1 MARRARHRAGRRR
14 SRSLFQLGSAESS
27 TASSNGS
34 MTPASEAAHS
44 LHTSRQVS
52 NPQASISGVRLRWNS
67 NCASH
72 CGQMTTRAA
81 RTGTAL
87 SFVSARSFVSTRS
100 AEFAIMSTIAVW
112 AMSGPWRCLYSRR
125 SETLLA
131 GDPSNF
137 SDRVELRLTVSV
149 GQARQRQWRN
159 GKGQGWR
166 GAATPIG
173 LADSSCAGL
182 RSNSLRRSELVER
195 KQG

>member
-1 MARRARHRAGRRR
+1 MVGRARRRVGCRR

-27 TASSNGS
+27 TASSYGS
-34 MTPASEAAHS
+34 MTPASEVAHS

-72 CGQMTTRAA
+72 CGQTTAQAA

-87 SFVSARSFVSTRS
+87 SFVSTRS
-100 AEFAIMSTIAVW
+100 AEFAIMSTIALW
-112 AMSGPWRCLYSRR
+112 AQTAQWRCLYSRR

-149 GQARQRQWRN
+149 SREPAMGNRRRQECD
-159 GKGQGWR
+159 
-166 GAATPIG
+166 AAVR
-173 LADSSCAGL
+173 SSGPRCKPRPGR
-182 RSNSLRRSELVER
+182 RSNSMRRSDTVEW
-195 KQG
+195 KNG

>member
-1 MARRARHRAGRRR
+1 MRRRPHPGSRRSPPPANLALRTRAAYEEMVRMAARGRRCVGCR
-14 SRSLFQLGSAESS
+14 RRRSLFQLGSAESS

-87 SFVSARSFVSTRS
+87 SFVSTRS
-100 AEFAIMSTIAVW
+100 AEFAIMSTIAVG
-112 AMSGPWRCLYSRR
+112 ARTALWRCLYSRR

-149 GQARQRQWRN
+149 RREPAM
-159 GKGQGWR
+159 
-166 GAATPIG
+166 AIAVV
-173 LADSSCAGL
+173 
-182 RSNSLRRSELVER
+182 RSAMRR
-195 KQG
+195 

>member
-1 MARRARHRAGRRR
+1 MVGRARRRVGCRR

-27 TASSNGS
+27 TASSYGS

-72 CGQMTTRAA
+72 CGQITTQAA
-81 RTGTAL
+81 RTGAAL
-87 SFVSARSFVSTRS
+87 SLVSTRS

-112 AMSGPWRCLYSRR
+112 AQTALWRCLYSRR
-125 SETLLA
+125 SETVLA

-137 SDRVELRLTVSV
+137 SGRVELRLTVSV
-149 GQARQRQWRN
+149 GHGGQWRN

-166 GAATPIG
+166 AAATPIG
-173 LADSSCAGL
+173 LLVSSRAGR
-182 RSNSLRRSELVER
+182 RSNSMRRSDTVEW
-195 KQG
+195 KNG